1 MHSLKYSIN
10 FGSGSDC
17 TWNWQRRRRRRR
29 RVDLCNVDVDAVA
42 KSHWPMLDGRAGRE
56 RRRGTVIGWSAGSAW
71 LWSGLTRVFRC
82 SPCGSAFCQAGS
94 DISKYFVAI
103 AAVVVA
109 ATVVAVAVAAPV
121 LLFCAGS
128 ALSCVS
134 CRHSI
139 MSKPD

>member
-1 MHSLKYSIN
+1 
-10 FGSGSDC
+10 
-17 TWNWQRRRRRRR
+17 
-29 RVDLCNVDVDAVA
+29 
-42 KSHWPMLDGRAGRE
+42 MLDGRAGRE
-56 RRRGTVIGWSAGSAW
+56 RRRGTVIGWSAGSAGSAW
-71 LWSGLTRVFRC
+71 LWSGLTRVFRG

-103 AAVVVA
+103 AVVVVA
-109 ATVVAVAVAAPV
+109 ATVVAVAAPV